1 MNELQIFENP
11 EFGKVRTVSVE
22 DKVYFVANDVAK
34 ALGYTVPKDA
44 VTRHCKGALKRRC
57 LTEGG
62 EQEMKVIPEG
72 DVYRLVIKSQLPA
85 AEKFESWIFDEV
97 LPAIRKTGGY
107 ITRETSEQIRLEAQK
122 ARADAMLLN
131 AKNRAFRTI
140 MSAVE
145 KKNLSPIAVQVFGLK
160 GIEGVFGVDTGN
172 YLPQVEKTY
181 TATEIGKMFGVS
193 ANMIGTIANKNG
205 MKTEEYGITVLDKSK
220 YSAKNVPVFRY
231 NEKAVER
238 FRDLL
243 KGLSAD

>member
-1 MNELQIFENP
+1 MIRINELQIFENP
-11 EFGKVRTVSVE
+11 EFGKVRTVSVK
-22 DKVYFVANDVAK
+22 DKVYFVANDVAT
-34 ALGYTVPKDA
+34 ALGYKRPADA
-44 VTRHCKGALKRRC
+44 VTAHCKGAVKHRY
-57 LTEGG
+57 LTNGG
-62 EQEMKVIPEG
+62 EQETKVIPEG
-72 DVYRLVIKSQLPA
+72 DIYRLVIKSQLPA

-140 MSAVE
+140 MLAVE

-172 YLPQVEKTY
+172 YLPQAEKTY
-181 TATEIGKMFGVS
+181 TATEIGKMFDIS
-193 ANMIGTIANKNG
+193 AKVIGTIANKNG

-220 YSAKNVPVFRY
+220 YSAKIVPVFRY
-231 NEKAVER
+231 NEKAVEK
-238 FRDLL
+238 FRELL
-243 KGLSAD
+243 KSE

>member
-44 VTRHCKGALKRRC
+44 VTRHCKGALKQRY

-193 ANMIGTIANKNG
+193 AKVIGTIANKNG

-220 YSAKNVPVFRY
+220 YSAKNVPAFRY

>member
-44 VTRHCKGALKRRC
+44 VTRHCKGALKRRY

-122 ARADAMLLN
+122 ARAEAMLLN

-220 YSAKNVPVFRY
+220 YSAKNVPAFRY

-238 FRDLL
+238 FRELL
-243 KGLSAD
+243 KGLSTD